1 MYLLSGRKRTVTKLT
16 KKDKSETKN
25 RMFRY
30 ENPNRSHSH
39 ILFLIFFITII
50 HKTASLPIRIF
61 YFEVYFQSTFKIK
74 KSIDKKHIHIKA
86 IWEKASVGQI
96 FLQGSHLK
104 KTTQSK
110 KSKLS
115 GSHNMPNPVGWVNF
129 MTCL

>member
-39 ILFLIFFITII
+39 IFNSFIKL
-50 HKTASLPIRIF
+50 HRCRFEVF

-74 KSIDKKHIHIKA
+74 KSIDKKLIHIKA

-115 GSHNMPNPVGWVNF
+115 GSHNMPNPVGWVNI
-129 MTCL
+129 MTCF

>member
-50 HKTASLPIRIF
+50 HKTASLPIRNF
-61 YFEVYFQSTFKIK
+61 LLRSLFSVDFQNKKKQSIK
-74 KSIDKKHIHIKA
+74 THTHKSYLGKSIVGYFCREA
-86 IWEKASVGQI
+86 I
-96 FLQGSHLK
+96 LK
-104 KTTQSK
+104 KNDTVK
-110 KSKLS
+110 EIKVVRF
-115 GSHNMPNPVGWVNF
+115 P
-129 MTCL
+129 

>member
-50 HKTASLPIRIF
+50 HKTASLPIRNF
-61 YFEVYFQSTFKIK
+61 LLRSLFSVDFQNKKKQSIK
-74 KSIDKKHIHIKA
+74 THTHKSYLGKSIVGYFCREA
-86 IWEKASVGQI
+86 I
-96 FLQGSHLK
+96 LK
-104 KTTQSK
+104 KTIQSK

-115 GSHNMPNPVGWVNF
+115 GSNNMPNPVGWVNI
-129 MTCL
+129 MTCF